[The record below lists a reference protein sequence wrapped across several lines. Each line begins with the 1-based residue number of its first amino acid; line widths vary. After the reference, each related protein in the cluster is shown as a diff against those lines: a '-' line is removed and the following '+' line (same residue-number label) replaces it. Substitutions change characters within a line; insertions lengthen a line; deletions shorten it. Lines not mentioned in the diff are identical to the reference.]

1 MTALS
6 KRIAAA
12 HEQYRTDLAQVY
24 MATSC
29 IASQPYQMVCIA
41 PPAAGKTFAFLLLA
55 QRALEYENNN
65 GARIVIYVS
74 SKIVKNQIQEKLAMF
89 DKHWAINVTTS
100 WDPKGWIADANNK
113 IFIIDECEDVIESNL
128 LGLNGAGF
136 TGLVV
141 LRGKKVF
148 CFTATLT
155 DYYRHNFCSAFGVPA
170 TAIKEFHTSQF
181 YKTGSERKQQI
192 WVSLREKKNDA
203 IRDLCAKVAE
213 KAVFQPVLVFLS
225 NDDEAAV
232 SAIREAV

>member
-1 MTALS
+1 MTTLS
-6 KRIAAA
+6 EKIAAV
-12 HEQYRTDLAQVY
+12 HPEYRTDPAQVF
-24 MATSC
+24 MATWCVVNTSF
-29 IASQPYQMVCIA
+29 ANVAIA
-41 PPAAGKTFAFLLLA
+41 PPAAGKTYAFLLLA

-136 TGLVV
+136 TGLVA
-141 LRGKKVF
+141 LKTKKVF

-155 DYYRHNFCSAFGVPA
+155 NYYRNNFCYAFGVPA

-203 IRDLCAKVAE
+203 IRDLCTKVVE